1 MKEYKLYI
9 IVSIVY
15 YLMSVFIFNTF
26 NLTILERHEKFG
38 WCGLLIA
45 VNFLAFSFKKMSELN

>member
-26 NLTILERHEKFG
+26 NLTILAKDEKFG

-45 VNFLAFSFKKMSELN
+45 VNFLVFSFKKIV

>member
-9 IVSIVY
+9 IVSFVY
-15 YLMSVFIFNTF
+15 YLMSAFIFNTF
-26 NLTILERHEKFG
+26 NLTILAQHDKFG

-45 VNFLAFSFKKMSELN
+45 VNFLVFSFKKMY